1 MTHTVE
7 KIGGTSI
14 ANTPVVFDNVLIGD
28 RKDQNLYNRMFVVS
42 AYAGITNL
50 LLEHKKTGQPG
61 VYGQFA
67 DAQNKWAWS
76 DALTELSLE
85 MRRRNE
91 EVLDDE
97 NDRKV
102 ADDFVRERIEGVR
115 NCLIDLNRLCSF
127 GQFRLDE
134 HLTTV
139 REMLAGLGEAHSA
152 HNTALRLRSLGVNAV
167 FVDLTGWRDER
178 DLTLEERM
186 KDALDKIDISKTI
199 PIITG
204 YANCLEGMVKLY
216 DRGYTEVTFAHLSS
230 LTGAREA
237 IIHKEFH
244 LSSADP
250 KLVGEDKVCKIGA
263 TNYDVADQ
271 LSNMGMEAVHPN
283 AAKILR
289 QAGIPLRVKNTF
301 DPKDD
306 GTVIKGD
313 FMPPKPRAEI
323 ITGIK
328 SVDALEIFEQDM
340 VGVKGYDAAILDA
353 LTRHNIRIISKC
365 SNANTI
371 THYVDGTRKALNLAI
386 ETIEAALPAATINR
400 RKVAIVSVI
409 GADLDSPGMTA
420 AALSALAESNIGL
433 VGVQQVTRKTD
444 IQIIVDEDN
453 FDAATIALHKA
464 LIEKK
469 SDADGHRLKAVA

>member
-1 MTHTVE
+1 M
-7 KIGGTSI
+7 G
-14 ANTPVVFDNVLIGD
+14 
-28 RKDQNLYNRMFVVS
+28 
-42 AYAGITNL
+42 
-50 LLEHKKTGQPG
+50 
-61 VYGQFA
+61 
-67 DAQNKWAWS
+67 
-76 DALTELSLE
+76 
-85 MRRRNE
+85 
-91 EVLDDE
+91 
-97 NDRKV
+97 
-102 ADDFVRERIEGVR
+102 
-115 NCLIDLNRLCSF
+115 
-127 GQFRLDE
+127 
-134 HLTTV
+134 
-139 REMLAGLGEAHSA
+139 
-152 HNTALRLRSLGVNAV
+152 
-167 FVDLTGWRDER
+167 
-178 DLTLEERM
+178 
-186 KDALDKIDISKTI
+186 
-199 PIITG
+199 
-204 YANCLEGMVKLY
+204 
-216 DRGYTEVTFAHLSS
+216 